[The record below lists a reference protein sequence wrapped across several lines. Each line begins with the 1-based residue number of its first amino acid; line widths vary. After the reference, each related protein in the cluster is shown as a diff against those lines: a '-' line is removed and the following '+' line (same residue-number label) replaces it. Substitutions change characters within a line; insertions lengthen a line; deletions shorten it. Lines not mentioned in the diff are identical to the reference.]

1 MDFRGQIAGPHET
14 EHEAEHDEGPPMTS
28 APHQSRPAA
37 DAAARPAGRL
47 TVPPAALAALL
58 TATLVLA
65 GCTAQSGESE
75 TAADSPG
82 LSVPA
87 PAPEALNDAEISPLP
102 GPEPTGPAGDP
113 QKLAEGEEYDDS
125 PETPFQDVATSPLS
139 TFSADVDTASYSN
152 LRRQVNQGV
161 APEGVRIE
169 ELVNYFDYDYPAP
182 DAGAEHPFSVTTE
195 VATAPWN
202 PEHQLAMVGVQA
214 TEAIPTSEG
223 NNIVF
228 LLDVS
233 GSMDEPNKLP
243 LLAESFALL
252 VEQLDEDDRVSIV
265 TYAGDNQVVADS
277 VPGSEHGVLVD
288 HLRSLRA
295 GGSTGGADGLRTAYE
310 LAEKNFVEGGNN
322 RVILATDGDFNVGPS
337 TPEELTELIETER
350 ESGVYVS
357 VLGFGMYNLKDNT
370 MEAIADHG
378 NGNYAYIDT
387 LAEARKVL
395 VDEFGSTM
403 FVVAKDLKLQ
413 VELNPATV
421 GSYRLI
427 GYDNRRLEDED
438 FDDDAKDAGD
448 VGAGHSVTAFY
459 ELVPAGSAADDGG
472 SDDLKYSDQEVGT
485 SSDFMTVH
493 VRYKAAG
500 GGEPTASSTEVE
512 FPVGA
517 DAFTSAPTADFAFAS
532 AVAELGL
539 IATGSEYRG
548 AANLDAVRER
558 ASGAL
563 GEDLYG
569 LRAEFVDLVDAYR
582 SVAPDD
588 GA

>member
-1 MDFRGQIAGPHET
+1 MI
-14 EHEAEHDEGPPMTS
+14 S
-28 APHQSRPAA
+28 APRTTRASWS
-37 DAAARPAGRL
+37 AAAMLA
-47 TVPPAALAALL
+47 AALAL
-58 TATLVLA
+58 T
-65 GCTAQSGESE
+65 GCTADAGGEAE
-75 TAADSPG
+75 PAVDAAG
-82 LSVPA
+82 FPA
-87 PAPEALNDAEISPLP
+87 PALESLRGADVAPPS
-102 GPEPTGPAGDP
+102 GREPDGS
-113 QKLAEGEEYDDS
+113 GEEYDDS
-125 PETPFQDVATSPLS
+125 TETPFQDVATSPLS

-182 DAGAEHPFSVTTE
+182 APGAEHPFSMTAQ

-265 TYAGDNQVVADS
+265 TYAGDNRVVADS

-310 LAEKNFVEGGNN
+310 LAEENFVEGGNN

-337 TPEELTELIETER
+337 TPEELTDLIEAER
-350 ESGVYVS
+350 ESGIYVS
-357 VLGFGMYNLKDNT
+357 VLGFGMYNLKDST

-421 GSYRLI
+421 SSYRLI
-427 GYDNRRLEDED
+427 GYDNRRLEDAE
-438 FDDDAKDAGD
+438 FDDDTKDAGD
-448 VGAGHSVTAFY
+448 VGAGHAVTAFY
-459 ELVPAGSAADDGG
+459 ELVPAGGGPGTDPGSDG
-472 SDDLKYSDQEVGT
+472 DDLKYTEREVGT
-485 SSDFMTVH
+485 SDDFMTVH
-493 VRYKAAG
+493 VRYKTPDG
-500 GGEPTASSTEVE
+500 DEPGTSTEVE
-512 FPVGA
+512 LPVGA
-517 DAFTSAPTADFAFAS
+517 DAFTSAPTADFVFAS

-539 IATGSEYRG
+539 IATASEYR
-548 AANLDAVRER
+548 ADASLDAVRER
-558 ASGAL
+558 ASSAL
-563 GEDLYG
+563 GRDPYG

-582 SVAPDD
+582 RVA
-588 GA
+588 

>member
-1 MDFRGQIAGPHET
+1 MNLATRRTTPT
-14 EHEAEHDEGPPMTS
+14 LPLMVPL
-28 APHQSRPAA
+28 
-37 DAAARPAGRL
+37 AAAL
-47 TVPPAALAALL
+47 TVVLA
-58 TATLVLA
+58 LA
-65 GCTAQSGESE
+65 GCTGAGEASDAGAE
-75 TAADSPG
+75 TANLTAPDLATGPDAAR
-82 LSVPA
+82 VPEGA
-87 PAPEALNDAEISPLP
+87 AEAIDGDRLVPPYPEPYPEP
-102 GPEPTGPAGDP
+102 GPTDPA
-113 QKLAEGEEYDDS
+113 GEEYDDS
-125 PETPFQDVATSPLS
+125 PESPFLDVAASPLS

-161 APEGVRIE
+161 TPEGVRIE

-182 DAGAEHPFSVTTE
+182 AAGAEHPFSVTTE
-195 VATAPWN
+195 VAPAPWN
-202 PEHQLAMVGVQA
+202 PEHRLAMVGVQA
-214 TEAIPTSEG
+214 TEELPATEG
-223 NNIVF
+223 NNVVF

-265 TYAGDNQVVADS
+265 TYAGDNRVVADS
-277 VPGSEHGVLVD
+277 VPGSEHAVLVD

-295 GGSTGGADGLRTAYE
+295 GGSTGGAAGLATAYE

-337 TPEELTELIETER
+337 SPEELTALIEAER
-350 ESGVYVS
+350 RSGVYVS
-357 VLGFGMYNLKDNT
+357 VLGFGMYNLKDST

-403 FVVAKDLKLQ
+403 FVVAQDLKLQ
-413 VELNPATV
+413 VELNPAVV

-427 GYDNRRLEDED
+427 GYDNRRLADED
-438 FDDDAKDAGD
+438 FADDTKDAGD

-459 ELVPAGSAADDGG
+459 ELVPAGGGAGG
-472 SDDLKYSDQEVGT
+472 SGGDSGYGTDGDSDSG
-485 SSDFMTVH
+485 DFMTVH
-493 VRYKAAG
+493 VRYKAPSDGVSA
-500 GGEPTASSTEVE
+500 ASTELT

-517 DAFTSAPTADFAFAS
+517 GAFTTAPSADFEFAS

-539 IATGSEYRG
+539 VATGSEYR
-548 AANLDAVRER
+548 AQANLDAVRLR
-558 ASGAL
+558 AAGAL
-563 GEDLYG
+563 GSDPYG
-569 LRAEFVDLVDAYR
+569 LRADFVDLVEAYR
-582 SVAPDD
+582 AL
-588 GA
+588 G

>member
-1 MDFRGQIAGPHET
+1 
-14 EHEAEHDEGPPMTS
+14 MTS
-28 APHQSRPAA
+28 APHRTRPATG
-37 DAAARPAGRL
+37 AAGRPARPARPARPL
-47 TVPPAALAALL
+47 TAPLAALL
-58 TATLVLA
+58 ITALALA
-65 GCTAQSGESE
+65 GCTAQGAGSE
-75 TAADSPG
+75 TAADSAG
-82 LSVPA
+82 LPAPAA
-87 PAPEALNDAEISPLP
+87 PAPEALSGEQFAPPLP
-102 GPEPTGPAGDP
+102 APAE
-113 QKLAEGEEYDDS
+113 QREEYDDS

-182 DAGAEHPFSVTTE
+182 AAGAEHPFSVTTQ

-233 GSMDEPNKLP
+233 GSMDEPDKLP

-288 HLRSLRA
+288 HLQSLRA

-322 RVILATDGDFNVGPS
+322 RVVLATDGDFNVGPS
-337 TPEELTELIETER
+337 TPEELTELIEAER

-403 FVVAKDLKLQ
+403 FVVAKDLKVQ

-421 GSYRLI
+421 ASYRLI

-438 FDDDAKDAGD
+438 FDDDARDAGD

-459 ELVPAGSAADDGG
+459 ELVPAGSDGDSG
-472 SDDLKYSDQEVGT
+472 DGADLKYSDQEVGT
-485 SSDFMTVH
+485 SADFMTVH
-493 VRYKAAG
+493 VRYKSPG
-500 GGEPTASSTEVE
+500 GAEPTASTEVE
-512 FPVGA
+512 FPVGPE
-517 DAFTSAPTADFAFAS
+517 AFSSVPTADFAFAS

-539 IATGSEYRG
+539 IATGSDYRG
-548 AANLDAVRER
+548 EASLDAVRER
-558 ASGAL
+558 ASSAL
-563 GEDLYG
+563 GEDPYG

-582 SVAPDD
+582 EVA
-588 GA
+588 

>member
-1 MDFRGQIAGPHET
+1 
-14 EHEAEHDEGPPMTS
+14 MTP
-28 APHQSRPAA
+28 APHRIRSGPARHGA
-37 DAAARPAGRL
+37 WP
-47 TVPPAALAALL
+47 LAALL
-58 TATLVLA
+58 AATLALA
-65 GCTAQSGESE
+65 GCTAQGEGSE
-75 TAADSPG
+75 AATDTAG
-82 LSVPA
+82 LAGPA
-87 PAPEALNDAEISPLP
+87 TEGLVDEQFAPPLP
-102 GPEPTGPAGDP
+102 ERERAGAD
-113 QKLAEGEEYDDS
+113 EEYDDS

-152 LRRQVNQGV
+152 LRRQVNQGT
-161 APEGVRIE
+161 APQGVRIE

-182 DAGAEHPFSVTTE
+182 EVGAEHPFTVSTQ

-277 VPGSEHGVLVD
+277 VPGSEQAVLVD

-295 GGSTGGADGLRTAYE
+295 GGSTGGADGLRTAYD
-310 LAEKNFVEGGNN
+310 LARKNFVEGGNN

-337 TPEELTELIETER
+337 TPADLTELIEAER
-350 ESGVYVS
+350 ASGVYVS
-357 VLGFGMYNLKDNT
+357 VLGFGMGNLKDST

-403 FVVAKDLKLQ
+403 FVVAQDLKLQ

-438 FDDDAKDAGD
+438 FADDTKDAGD

-459 ELVPAGSAADDGG
+459 ELVPAAGDAGG
-472 SDDLKYSDQEVGT
+472 TARLKYSDQEVGT
-485 SSDFMTVH
+485 SDDFMTVH
-493 VRYKAAG
+493 VRYKAPGAR
-500 GGEPTASSTEVE
+500 PAASTEVE

-517 DAFTSAPTADFAFAS
+517 GAFTSAPTADFRFAS
-532 AVAELGL
+532 AVVELGL
-539 IATGSEYRG
+539 IATGSEYR
-548 AANLDAVRER
+548 ADASLDAAGDR
-558 ASGAL
+558 AARSL
-563 GEDLYG
+563 GEDPYG
-569 LRAEFVDLVDAYR
+569 LRAEFVDLLDAYR
-582 SVAPDD
+582 RMA
-588 GA
+588 

>member
-1 MDFRGQIAGPHET
+1 
-14 EHEAEHDEGPPMTS
+14 MTS
-28 APHQSRPAA
+28 APHRTRHTGGTAAQRPRPLT
-37 DAAARPAGRL
+37 ARP
-47 TVPPAALAALL
+47 TVLAALL
-58 TATLVLA
+58 TAALALA
-65 GCTAQSGESE
+65 GCTAQGERTQTS
-75 TAADSPG
+75 ADSAG
-82 LSVPA
+82 LSAPA
-87 PAPEALNDAEISPLP
+87 PATEGLSGAEVAPLP
-102 GPEPTGPAGDP
+102 GPEPAVPPAD
-113 QKLAEGEEYDDS
+113 QRALTDQEEYDDS

-152 LRRQVNQGV
+152 LRRQVSQGV

-182 DAGAEHPFSVTTE
+182 TVGAEHPFSVTTE

-214 TEAIPTSEG
+214 TEALPTSEG

-265 TYAGDNQVVADS
+265 TYAGDNQVIADS

-310 LAEKNFVEGGNN
+310 LAEKNFVAGGNN

-337 TPEELTELIETER
+337 TPEELTELIEAER

-403 FVVAKDLKLQ
+403 FVVAQDLKLQ
-413 VELNPATV
+413 VELNPAAV

-438 FDDDAKDAGD
+438 FDNDAKDAGD

-459 ELVPAGSAADDGG
+459 ELVPAGAGGG

-485 SSDFMTVH
+485 SDDYMTVH
-493 VRYKAAG
+493 VRYKAPDG
-500 GGEPTASSTEVE
+500 GRPAASTEVE

-517 DAFTSAPTADFAFAS
+517 DAFTSTPTADFAFAS

-539 IATGSEYRG
+539 IATESEYR
-548 AANLDAVRER
+548 AEANVDAVIER
-558 ASGAL
+558 AAAAL
-563 GEDLYG
+563 GEDRYG
-569 LRAEFVDLVDAYR
+569 LRAEFVDLVGAYR
-582 SVAPDD
+582 EVAPGD
-588 GA
+588 GAQ

>member
-1 MDFRGQIAGPHET
+1 
-14 EHEAEHDEGPPMTS
+14 MTS
-28 APHQSRPAA
+28 APHRIRPAA
-37 DAAARPAGRL
+37 ATGRPARPL
-47 TVPPAALAALL
+47 TLPTAVLLTAALA
-58 TATLVLA
+58 LA
-65 GCTAQSGESE
+65 GCSGQGTTE
-75 TAADSPG
+75 TAADTVD
-82 LSVPA
+82 LSVPGPA
-87 PAPEALNDAEISPLP
+87 PAPEALSEADTAPVLP
-102 GPEPTGPAGDP
+102 GPEQTGSA
-113 QKLAEGEEYDDS
+113 EEYDDS
-125 PETPFQDVATSPLS
+125 PETPFQNVATSPLS

-161 APEGVRIE
+161 TPEGVRIE
-169 ELVNYFDYDYPAP
+169 ELVNYFDYGYPAP
-182 DAGAEHPFSVTTE
+182 DADAEHPFSVTTQ
-195 VATAPWN
+195 VTTAPWN
-202 PEHQLAMVGVQA
+202 PEHQLAMIGVQA

-295 GGSTGGADGLRTAYE
+295 DGATGGADGLRTAYE
-310 LAEKNFVEGGNN
+310 LAEKNFVDGGNN
-322 RVILATDGDFNVGPS
+322 RVVLATDGDFNVGPS
-337 TPEELTELIETER
+337 SPEELTELVEEER
-350 ESGVYVS
+350 DSGVYMS
-357 VLGFGMYNLKDNT
+357 VLGFGMHNLKDNT

-427 GYDNRRLEDED
+427 GYDNRRLADEE
-438 FDDDAKDAGD
+438 FDDDTKDAGD

-459 ELVPAGSAADDGG
+459 ELVPAGSDPDGASAG
-472 SDDLKYSDQEVGT
+472 GELKYSDQEVGT
-485 SSDFMTVH
+485 SDDFMTVH
-493 VRYKAAG
+493 ARYKAPNTAG
-500 GGEPTASSTEVE
+500 AAASSETASTELE

-517 DAFTSAPTADFAFAS
+517 DAFTSVPTSDFVFAS

-539 IATGSEYRG
+539 IAGDSEYR
-548 AANLDAVRER
+548 ADASLDSVRER
-558 ASGAL
+558 ASSSL
-563 GEDLYG
+563 GDDPYE

-582 SVAPDD
+582 ALE
-588 GA
+588 

>member
-1 MDFRGQIAGPHET
+1 
-14 EHEAEHDEGPPMTS
+14 MTR
-28 APHQSRPAA
+28 AAHPLRPA
-37 DAAARPAGRL
+37 DARHGAWP
-47 TVPPAALAALL
+47 LAALL
-58 TATLVLA
+58 TAALMLA
-65 GCTAQSGESE
+65 GCTGEHGTSE
-75 TAADSPG
+75 VAVDSDAAG
-82 LSVPA
+82 LA
-87 PAPEALNDAEISPLP
+87 APEALGGEQFAPP
-102 GPEPTGPAGDP
+102 VPERERDGSD
-113 QKLAEGEEYDDS
+113 EEYDDS
-125 PETPFQDVATSPLS
+125 PETPFQEVATSPLS

-152 LRRQVNQGV
+152 LRRQLNEGV

-169 ELVNYFDYDYPAP
+169 ELVNYFDYGYPAP
-182 DAGAEHPFSVTTE
+182 AAGAEHPFTVSAQ
-195 VATAPWN
+195 VAAAPWN

-214 TEAIPTSEG
+214 TEAVPTSEG

-233 GSMDEPNKLP
+233 GSMDEANKLP
-243 LLAESFALL
+243 LLAESFELL

-310 LAEKNFVEGGNN
+310 LAEKNFVAGGNN

-337 TPEELTELIETER
+337 TPEELTELVEAER

-357 VLGFGMYNLKDNT
+357 VLGFGMGNLKDST
-370 MEAIADHG
+370 MEAVADHG

-403 FVVAKDLKLQ
+403 FVVAQDLKLQ

-421 GSYRLI
+421 ASYRLI

-438 FDDDAKDAGD
+438 FDDDAEDAGD

-459 ELVPAGSAADDGG
+459 ELVPAGSKDADDAG
-472 SDDLKYSDQEVGT
+472 STGDLTYSDQEVGT
-485 SSDFMTVH
+485 SDDFMTVH
-493 VRYKAAG
+493 VRYKAPGGAEPAG
-500 GGEPTASSTEVE
+500 STEVE

-517 DAFTSAPTADFAFAS
+517 AAFTSTPTADFAFAS
-532 AVAELGL
+532 AVVELGL
-539 IATGSEYRG
+539 IATESEYR
-548 AANLDAVRER
+548 AEASLDAVSER
-558 ASGAL
+558 AAGAL
-563 GEDLYG
+563 GEDPYG
-569 LRAEFVDLVDAYR
+569 LRAEFVDLVGTYR
-582 SVAPDD
+582 EIA
-588 GA
+588 

>member
-1 MDFRGQIAGPHET
+1 MTPAP
-14 EHEAEHDEGPPMTS
+14 TS
-28 APHQSRPAA
+28 APVPAPRSTRTG
-37 DAAARPAGRL
+37 ARPSAR
-47 TVPPAALAALL
+47 TVTALAALL
-58 TATLVLA
+58 TTTLTLA
-65 GCTAQSGESE
+65 GCTAGGGATE
-75 TAADSPG
+75 TAVDSTTG

-87 PAPEALNDAEISPLP
+87 PAPEAMSGADTAPLLPEP
-102 GPEPTGPAGDP
+102 GPDGS
-113 QKLAEGEEYDDS
+113 GEEYDDS
-125 PETPFQDVATSPLS
+125 TETPFQDVATSPLS

-152 LRRQVNQGV
+152 LRRQVTQGV

-182 DAGAEHPFSVTTE
+182 AAGAEHPFSVTTQ

-233 GSMDEPNKLP
+233 GSMDQSNKLP

-277 VPGSEHGVLVD
+277 VPGSEHGELVD

-337 TPEELTELIETER
+337 TPEELTELVEAER

-357 VLGFGMYNLKDNT
+357 VLGFGMGNLKDST

-403 FVVAKDLKLQ
+403 FVVAQDLKLQ
-413 VELNPATV
+413 VELNPAVV

-438 FDDDAKDAGD
+438 FDDDTKDAGD

-459 ELVPAGSAADDGG
+459 ELVPAGTGPGAGGG
-472 SDDLKYSDQEVGT
+472 SDGGDLKYTDREVGT
-485 SSDFMTVH
+485 SDDFMTVH
-493 VRYKAAG
+493 VRYKAPG
-500 GGEPTASSTEVE
+500 GTEPATSTEVE

-539 IATGSEYRG
+539 IATASEYR
-548 AANLDAVRER
+548 ADASLDAVTER
-558 ASGAL
+558 AADAL
-563 GEDLYG
+563 GDDPYG
-569 LRAEFVDLVDAYR
+569 LRAEFVELVDAYR
-582 SVAPDD
+582 QVA
-588 GA
+588 

>member
-1 MDFRGQIAGPHET
+1 MTPAPDRTHRKAS
-14 EHEAEHDEGPPMTS
+14 ARPPAVPLMV
-28 APHQSRPAA
+28 PL
-37 DAAARPAGRL
+37 AAAL
-47 TVPPAALAALL
+47 TVVLA
-58 TATLVLA
+58 LA
-65 GCTAQSGESE
+65 GCTAQGEVSE
-75 TAADSPG
+75 TVADSPG
-82 LSVPA
+82 LPAPA
-87 PAPEALNDAEISPLP
+87 PAPEALSGTESLSGTEVAPSLP
-102 GPEPTGPAGDP
+102 GTEPTGPAPD
-113 QKLAEGEEYDDS
+113 QRKLIDEQEEYDDS

-152 LRRQVNQGV
+152 LRRQVNQGM

-169 ELVNYFDYDYPAP
+169 ELVNYFDYDYLAP
-182 DAGAEHPFSVTTE
+182 DAGAEHPFSVSTQ

-295 GGSTGGADGLRTAYE
+295 GGSTGGAAGLRTAYE

-337 TPEELTELIETER
+337 TPEDLTEMIETER

-459 ELVPAGSAADDGG
+459 ELVPAGTDGDDGPG
-472 SDDLKYSDQEVGT
+472 DGGDLKYSDREVGT
-485 SSDFMTVH
+485 SDDFMTVH
-493 VRYKAAG
+493 VRYKEPGGNETTTGTAA
-500 GGEPTASSTEVE
+500 STEVE
-512 FPVGA
+512 FPIGA
-517 DAFTSAPTADFAFAS
+517 DAFTSTPTADFAFAS

-539 IATGSEYRG
+539 IATDSEYK
-548 AANLDAVRER
+548 AEASLDAVRER
-558 ASGAL
+558 ASSAL
-563 GEDLYG
+563 GEDPYG
-569 LRAEFVDLVDAYR
+569 LRAEFVDLVDAFR
-582 SVAPDD
+582 EVA
-588 GA
+588 

>member
-1 MDFRGQIAGPHET
+1 
-14 EHEAEHDEGPPMTS
+14 MTTTTHRTI
-28 APHQSRPAA
+28 PC
-37 DAAARPAGRL
+37 ARPARWL
-47 TVPPAALAALL
+47 AVPLATLVTAALA
-58 TATLVLA
+58 LA
-65 GCTAQSGESE
+65 GCTADGGATE
-75 TAADSPG
+75 TAADG
-82 LSVPA
+82 ANLA
-87 PAPEALNDAEISPLP
+87 IPAPEALGDMPVPVLP
-102 GPEPTGPAGDP
+102 GPVPPGPAPTGS
-113 QKLAEGEEYDDS
+113 GEEYDDS

-161 APEGVRIE
+161 VPEGVRIE

-182 DAGAEHPFSVTTE
+182 APGAEHPFSVSAQ

-202 PEHQLAMVGVQA
+202 PDHQLAMIGVQA
-214 TEAIPTSEG
+214 TEAIPASAG

-252 VEQLDEDDRVSIV
+252 VEQLDDDDRVSIV

-322 RVILATDGDFNVGPS
+322 RVVLATDGDFNVGPS
-337 TPEELTELIETER
+337 SPEELTELIEAER

-357 VLGFGMYNLKDNT
+357 VLGFGMHNLKDDT

-421 GSYRLI
+421 GAYRLI
-427 GYDNRRLEDED
+427 GYDNRRLADED
-438 FDDDAKDAGD
+438 FEDDTKDAGD

-459 ELVPAGSAADDGG
+459 ELVPAGTAPD
-472 SDDLKYSDQEVGT
+472 GT
-485 SSDFMTVH
+485 SDDFMTVH
-493 VRYKAAG
+493 VRYKAPEG
-500 GGEPTASSTEVE
+500 TDPASSTEAE

-517 DAFTSAPTADFAFAS
+517 DAFTTAPSTDFAFAS
-532 AVAELGL
+532 AVVELGL
-539 IATGSEYRG
+539 IATRSEYRAG
-548 AANLDAVRER
+548 ASLDAVRER
-558 ASGAL
+558 AAGSLGADPY
-563 GEDLYG
+563 E
-569 LRAEFVDLVDAYR
+569 LRAEFVDLVEAYR
-582 SVAPDD
+582 GLA
-588 GA
+588 

>member
-1 MDFRGQIAGPHET
+1 
-14 EHEAEHDEGPPMTS
+14 MTS
-28 APHQSRPAA
+28 AHHRTGTT
-37 DAAARPAGRL
+37 ARP
-47 TVPPAALAALL
+47 VPRATAPLAALV
-58 TATLVLA
+58 TATLALA
-65 GCTAQSGESE
+65 GCTAGGGATE
-75 TAADSPG
+75 TAVDATN

-87 PAPEALNDAEISPLP
+87 PEALGDQPVPVLP
-102 GPEPTGPAGDP
+102 GPGPTAS
-113 QKLAEGEEYDDS
+113 GEEYDDS

-152 LRRQVNQGV
+152 LRRQVTQGMT
-161 APEGVRIE
+161 PEGVRIE

-182 DAGAEHPFSVTTE
+182 EPGAEHPFSVTAE

-243 LLAESFALL
+243 LLAESFSLL
-252 VEQLDEDDRVSIV
+252 VEQLSEDDRVSIV

-322 RVILATDGDFNVGPS
+322 RVVLATDGDFNVGPS
-337 TPEELTELIETER
+337 TPEELTELVETER

-357 VLGFGMYNLKDNT
+357 VLGFGMGNLKDST

-403 FVVAKDLKLQ
+403 FVVAEDLKLQ
-413 VELNPATV
+413 VELNPAVV

-438 FDDDAKDAGD
+438 FADDAKDAGD

-459 ELVPAGSAADDGG
+459 ELVPAGTESDGTG
-472 SDDLKYSDQEVGT
+472 DAEDGDLKYTDREVGT
-485 SSDFMTVH
+485 SDDFMTVH
-493 VRYKAAG
+493 VRYKAPG
-500 GGEPTASSTEVE
+500 GDDPATSTEVE

-517 DAFTSAPTADFAFAS
+517 DALTAAPTSDFAFAS

-539 IATGSEYRG
+539 IATGSEYR
-548 AANLDAVRER
+548 ADASLDAVRER
-558 ASGAL
+558 ATGAV
-563 GEDLYG
+563 GADPYG
-569 LRAEFVDLVDAYR
+569 LRAEFVELVEAYR
-582 SVAPDD
+582 AL
-588 GA
+588 A

>member
-1 MDFRGQIAGPHET
+1 
-14 EHEAEHDEGPPMTS
+14 MTS
-28 APHQSRPAA
+28 ALHRTIPGARTAPRLAA
-37 DAAARPAGRL
+37 P
-47 TVPPAALAALL
+47 LAALV
-58 TATLVLA
+58 TATLALA
-65 GCTAQSGESE
+65 GCTADGGATE
-75 TAADSPG
+75 TAADG
-82 LSVPA
+82 ANLTVPA
-87 PAPEALNDAEISPLP
+87 PEGLDGMPAPVPP
-102 GPEPTGPAGDP
+102 GPEPTGPD
-113 QKLAEGEEYDDS
+113 EEYDDS

-161 APEGVRIE
+161 VPEGVRIE

-182 DAGAEHPFSVTTE
+182 EPGAEHPFSVSTE
-195 VATAPWN
+195 VAAAPWN

-214 TEAIPTSEG
+214 TEAVPTSEG

-252 VEQLDEDDRVSIV
+252 VEQLDDDDRVSIV

-322 RVILATDGDFNVGPS
+322 RVVLATDGDFNVGPS
-337 TPEELTELIETER
+337 SPEELTELVEAER

-438 FDDDAKDAGD
+438 FADDTKDAGD

-459 ELVPAGSAADDGG
+459 ELVPAGTDPDGDADDDDG
-472 SDDLKYSDQEVGT
+472 DLKYTDREVGT
-485 SSDFMTVH
+485 SDDFMTVH
-493 VRYKAAG
+493 VRYKAPGAG
-500 GGEPTASSTEVE
+500 DPGSSTEVE

-517 DAFTSAPTADFAFAS
+517 DAFTTAPTADFAFAS

-539 IATGSEYRG
+539 IATGSEYR
-548 AANLDAVRER
+548 ADASLDAVRER
-558 ASGAL
+558 ATSAL
-563 GEDLYG
+563 GADPYG
-569 LRAEFVDLVDAYR
+569 LRAEFVDLVAAYR
-582 SVAPDD
+582 GLA
-588 GA
+588 

>member
-1 MDFRGQIAGPHET
+1 MNL
-14 EHEAEHDEGPPMTS
+14 
-28 APHQSRPAA
+28 APRRPA
-37 DAAARPAGRL
+37 PAVPL
-47 TVPPAALAALL
+47 TVPLAAALSVVLA
-58 TATLVLA
+58 LA
-65 GCTAQSGESE
+65 GCTAQDGGSDSGAE
-75 TAADSPG
+75 TTTQTAPDTAT
-82 LSVPA
+82 VPDGA
-87 PAPEALNDAEISPLP
+87 QALDGASAPESRSDQAFVPPYPEPYPEP
-102 GPEPTGPAGDP
+102 GPVDP
-113 QKLAEGEEYDDS
+113 GGEEYDES
-125 PETPFQDVATSPLS
+125 PESPFLDVATSPLS

-169 ELVNYFDYDYPAP
+169 ELVNYFDYDYDAPA
-182 DAGAEHPFSVTTE
+182 AGAEHPFSVTTE
-195 VATAPWN
+195 VARAPWN

-214 TEAIPTSEG
+214 TEALPTSEG

-252 VEQLDEDDRVSIV
+252 VEQLDERDRVSIV
-265 TYAGDNQVVADS
+265 TYAGDNRVVADS

-295 GGSTGGADGLRTAYE
+295 GGSTGGAAGLTTAYE

-337 TPEELTELIETER
+337 SPAELTTLVEAER
-350 ESGVYVS
+350 ASGVYVS
-357 VLGFGMYNLKDNT
+357 VLGFGMYNLKDSM

-403 FVVAKDLKLQ
+403 FVVAQDLKLQ
-413 VELNPATV
+413 VELNPAAV

-427 GYDNRRLEDED
+427 GYDNRRLADED
-438 FDDDAKDAGD
+438 FDDDTKDAGD

-459 ELVPAGSAADDGG
+459 ELVPASSDGDTDGG
-472 SDDLKYSDQEVGT
+472 LKYSDREVGT
-485 SSDFMTVH
+485 SDDFMTVH
-493 VRYKAAG
+493 VRYKSPDG
-500 GGEPTASSTEVE
+500 GPSGASTEVE

-517 DAFTSAPTADFAFAS
+517 AAYTTTPSADFEFAS

-539 IATGSEYRG
+539 IATDSEYQ
-548 AANLDAVRER
+548 AQANLDGARSR
-558 ASGAL
+558 AAGAL
-563 GEDLYG
+563 GADPYG

-582 SVAPDD
+582 EM
-588 GA
+588 G